1 MAPISRLEVNFCR
14 LLERCESMVSD
25 RVSGDWRLEKYV
37 AALEKKL
44 TELKN
49 INTCQP
55 SVEMLAEYE
64 KKVKFLKGIVEAE
77 KLPTASEKALANQF
91 LSPGLSSSPKHNK
104 SKELHL
110 QTKAR
115 YLQEMRE
122 ELLDKKSDF
131 QVFDNGDLRLR
142 QKHEEDKENQ
152 DLDAVLRYHHSMQE
166 KVAEEMVALAQN
178 LKQNSLLAG
187 HFIRKDTETLQRAS
201 QLTDQNY
208 SRLKVETDRLEK
220 HSKRCCNWWVLLV
233 LGIVCI
239 TFLWMIVFM
248 RLFPKR

>member
-1 MAPISRLEVNFCR
+1 M
-14 LLERCESMVSD
+14 
-25 RVSGDWRLEKYV
+25 
-37 AALEKKL
+37 
-44 TELKN
+44 
-49 INTCQP
+49 
-55 SVEMLAEYE
+55 
-64 KKVKFLKGIVEAE
+64 EAE
-77 KLPTASEKALANQF
+77 KLPTASEKAMANQF
-91 LSPGLSSSPKHNK
+91 LSPGLLSSPKHSR

-122 ELLDKKSDF
+122 ELLDNKCNSYDS
-131 QVFDNGDLRLR
+131 GDLRLR
-142 QKHEEDKENQ
+142 QKYQENKEIK

-187 HFIRKDTETLQRAS
+187 HFIRKDTETLQKAS
-201 QLTDQNY
+201 HLTDQNY

-220 HSKRCCNWWVLLV
+220 HSKRCCNWWVWLV
-233 LGIVCI
+233 LGSVCI